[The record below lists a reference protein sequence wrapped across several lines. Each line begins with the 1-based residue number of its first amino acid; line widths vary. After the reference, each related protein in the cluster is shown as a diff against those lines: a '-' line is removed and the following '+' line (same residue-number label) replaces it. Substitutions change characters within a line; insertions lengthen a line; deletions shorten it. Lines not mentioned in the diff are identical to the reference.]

1 MSHIAIIM
9 DGNGRWATAR
19 NHNRYYGHVR
29 GSQVAKKIVEAAV
42 ENNISEL
49 TLFAF
54 STENWKRPKEEI
66 DFLFKVLSKYIKTEK
81 QKLISENIKFQ
92 CVGDL
97 SKIASPIKD
106 KILDL
111 IEKTKDNTKMTLTL
125 ALNYGGRADIIS
137 ATKALM
143 SMAQKNE
150 IDPAGLSEEIFS
162 SALMTDGLSNPDLII
177 RTSGEKRISN
187 FFLWQ
192 MAYSEILFTDKMWP
206 DYTKDDFLEA
216 LKNLKSRSRRF
227 GKTPQQMKEVNPS

>member
-1 MSHIAIIM
+1 M

-19 NHNRYYGHVR
+19 NHNRFYGHVR
-29 GSQVAKKIVEAAV
+29 GSQVAKKIVEAAI

-54 STENWKRPKEEI
+54 STENWKRPQEEI

-81 QKLISENIKFQ
+81 QKLISENIKFK
-92 CVGDL
+92 CIGDL
-97 SKIASPIKD
+97 SKIPMPIKNE
-106 KILDL
+106 ILDL
-111 IEKTKDNTKMTLTL
+111 TEKTKKNTKLTLTL
-125 ALNYGGRADIIS
+125 ALSYGGRMDILG

-150 IDPAGLSEEIFS
+150 IKASELNEDVFS
-162 SALMTDGLSNPDLII
+162 AALMTEGLSNPDLII
-177 RTSGEKRISN
+177 RTSGEKRLSN

-206 DYTKDDFLEA
+206 DYTKDDFTDA
-216 LKNLKSRSRRF
+216 VVNLKSRNRRY
-227 GKTPQQMKEVNPS
+227 GKTPQQIEEAGAL